1 MKPQQEIK
9 PAEALQS
16 QPAQLEI
23 PPLAVLD
30 RAIQAKL
37 GASEIE
43 ALVGFAERWEK
54 RQAMQEFT
62 AAMAACRADLPV
74 LKKTGHVSY
83 APKEQGKPRI
93 DFHHLELGDVMAQIN
108 PVLGKH
114 GLNVRWQ
121 IEQPEKNA
129 QGIVK
134 ATTVRVT
141 CYIAHLRGHE
151 IENSVLG
158 FADSRMDSPFRAV
171 ASAITYLQRY
181 TLGPLL
187 GYASAQDDDAQA
199 TVFQP
204 GEPVPALADSAS
216 SPPPAPG
223 PEPAREARAKPEYPA
238 AKFTANLPAWRES
251 VSAGKLTPAKIIQRI
266 STRYVLTEQQETEI
280 AWLTPEETT
289 D

>member
-16 QPAQLEI
+16 QPAQVEI
-23 PPLAVLD
+23 SPLAVLD

-74 LKKTGHVSY
+74 LRKTGHVSY
-83 APKEQGKPRI
+83 AQKEKGKPSI
-93 DFHHLELGDVMAQIN
+93 EFYHLELGQVMAQIN
-108 PVLGKH
+108 PVLAKH

-141 CYIAHLRGHE
+141 CYIAHLRGYE

-199 TVFQP
+199 TVFRP

-216 SPPPAPG
+216 SPPPASK

-238 AKFTANLPAWRES
+238 AKFTANLPAWKES

-280 AWLTPEETT
+280 AWLTPEKTT